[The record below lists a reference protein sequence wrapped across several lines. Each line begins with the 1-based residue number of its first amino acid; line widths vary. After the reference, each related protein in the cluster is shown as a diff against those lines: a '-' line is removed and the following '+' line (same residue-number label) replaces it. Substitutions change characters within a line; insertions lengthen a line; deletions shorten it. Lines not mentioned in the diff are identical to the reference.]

1 MACSAAWPPTTR
13 RTALGARGTATRA
26 RRGHRARAV
35 HPAWEPGLPH
45 ARRPVVRNEDAHVG
59 RMSMWRGEAIRE
71 TLPGGHVRGL
81 AAVRALITE
90 QLRDAPPRPA

>member
-1 MACSAAWPPTTR
+1 
-13 RTALGARGTATRA
+13 
-26 RRGHRARAV
+26 
-35 HPAWEPGLPH
+35 
-45 ARRPVVRNEDAHVG
+45 
-59 RMSMWRGEAIRE
+59 MWRVEDTHE